1 MVGKRDQNRSE
12 KGQAKVEGE
21 DKIKLG
27 TVAPANKVIE
37 ESFVNQ
43 ERSMIDL
50 QMNVA
55 EKEREKPKQ
64 LEQRLVNKI
73 FGKINIYFTKHQFTV
88 KIGLKD

>member
-1 MVGKRDQNRSE
+1 MGNTSQK
-12 KGQAKVEGE
+12 KKAKVEGE
-21 DKIKLG
+21 DKIKLD
-27 TVAPANKVIE
+27 TIAPANKVIE

-55 EKEREKPKQ
+55 EKEREKTKQ
-64 LEQRLVNKI
+64 LEQRLVKKI

>member
-1 MVGKRDQNRSE
+1 MGNTSQK
-12 KGQAKVEGE
+12 KKAKVEVE

-43 ERSMIDL
+43 ERSMIEL

-55 EKEREKPKQ
+55 EKEKEKPKR
-64 LEQRLVNKI
+64 LEQRLVK
-73 FGKINIYFTKHQFTV
+73 
-88 KIGLKD
+88 